1 MDIDIAFTQ
10 IPDMSVTHAYDRWS
24 ASHDRDR
31 IVDILQKAITRAQ
44 EQQRPIL
51 ASITLPVTP
60 CDPIQMFT
68 AFEHL
73 GLGNR
78 LFWTR
83 LADQRALVGVGEAT
97 TIETSGSE
105 RVTTAATTWRNLR
118 QHAVQVTLP
127 GKVPTYTAGPLLF
140 GGFAFDPLNPR
151 TASWQAFPDGLLILP
166 TLLFHSDEESAALTL
181 NALVEANNN
190 SEELTTT
197 FEHYIHTLQ
206 SLLPA
211 QQSAPSATN
220 QTDHTPIEV
229 TDIMPAGQWRTIVQT
244 VVDTIKGGAFDKAV
258 LARSVHVRNTEG
270 QDFAIPTILER
281 LLQSHPAAYVF
292 AIQRGQRYFVG
303 ATPERLVC
311 SEDGQIQTMAL
322 AGSAPRG
329 ATEEEDQR
337 LGEELL
343 KSIKNQGEHHYVV
356 ETIQNAL
363 KRLCSRVWVAD
374 APHLLKLSNIQHLET
389 PLMGDLR
396 PGHSILE
403 AIEDLHP
410 TPAVGGYPRQPALT
424 AIRKYEQL
432 DRGWYAS
439 PIGWIGASGNG
450 EFAVALRSGLVEG
463 AEATLFAGCGIVA
476 NSDPESEYQESCW
489 KFQVMLRGLG
499 GA

>member
-1 MDIDIAFTQ
+1 MDIDIDIAFTH
-10 IPDMSVTHAYDRWS
+10 IPNMSVTHAQDHWS
-24 ASHDRDR
+24 ASYDRDR
-31 IVDILQKAITRAQ
+31 IVDIFQEAITRAQ
-44 EQQRPIL
+44 EQQCPTL

-60 CDPIQMFT
+60 CNPVHIFT
-68 AFEHL
+68 TFEHL

-97 TIETSGSE
+97 TIETSGPE
-105 RVTTAATTWRNLR
+105 RVSIAATTWRELR
-118 QHAVQVTLP
+118 QHTIHVTLP
-127 GKVPTYTAGPLLF
+127 GKVPTYTTGPLIF
-140 GGFAFDPLNPR
+140 GGFAFDTLNPR
-151 TASWQAFPDGLLILP
+151 TASWQPFPDGLLTVP

-181 NALVEANNN
+181 NALVDTTSN
-190 SEELTTT
+190 SEDLTAT
-197 FEHYIHTLQ
+197 FEHYIDTLQ

-211 QQSAPSATN
+211 QQSAIPVTE
-220 QTDHTPIEV
+220 QTPIEV
-229 TDIMPAGQWRTIVQT
+229 TDIMPAEQWRTIIQT
-244 VVDTIKGGAFDKAV
+244 VVDTINSGEFDKAV
-258 LARSVHVRNTEG
+258 LARSVQVHNTEG
-270 QDFAIPTILER
+270 KDFAIPTILQR
-281 LLQSHPAAYVF
+281 LLQSYPAAYVF
-292 AIQRGQRYFVG
+292 AIQRGNRYFIG

-337 LGEELL
+337 LGAELL
-343 KSIKNQGEHHYVV
+343 KSVKNQGEHHYVV

-363 KRLCSRVWVAD
+363 KTLCSRVWVAD
-374 APHLLKLSNIQHLET
+374 APHLLKLNNIQHLET

-396 PGHSILE
+396 PEHSILE

-410 TPAVGGYPRQPALT
+410 TPAVGGYPRQPALA
-424 AIRKYEQL
+424 AIRTYEQL

-439 PIGWIGASGNG
+439 PIGWIGANGNG

-476 NSDPESEYQESCW
+476 NSDPDSEYQESCW

-499 GA
+499 GE